1 MFHRKMPLRDAK
13 GNLVKWYGSSFDIE
27 ERKAAEQKIREQ
39 ETELRN
45 LLDLM
50 PQQVFVFGP
59 DGSPIYANQGA
70 FEYFGVDA
78 DQLLSESRI
87 NFVHPDDREYFLAE
101 RNKALLTEAPHEF
114 EARLLRHDGIFRW
127 FLFRRNPSKMSGGTY
142 FGVRHGYRH

>member
-1 MFHRKMPLRDAK
+1 M
-13 GNLVKWYGSSFDIE
+13 VKWYGPSFDIE

-59 DGSPIYANQGA
+59 DGNPIYANQGA

-78 DQLLSESRI
+78 DQLLSKSRI
-87 NFVHPDDREYFLAE
+87 NFVHPHDRKYFLPQ
-101 RNKALLTEAPHEF
+101 RNKPFPTTTPPPF
-114 EARLLRHDGIFRW
+114 
-127 FLFRRNPSKMSGGTY
+127 
-142 FGVRHGYRH
+142 V